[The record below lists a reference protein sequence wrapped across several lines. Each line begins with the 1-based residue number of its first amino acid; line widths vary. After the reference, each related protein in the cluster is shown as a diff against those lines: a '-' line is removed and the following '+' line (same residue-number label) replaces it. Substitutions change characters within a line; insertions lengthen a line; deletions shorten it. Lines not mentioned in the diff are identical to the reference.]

1 MNAKI
6 DNNCIFCK
14 IGQKKIDANI
24 IEENED
30 AIAFLDAFPL
40 TAGHTLV
47 ITKNHYA
54 KLQDIRFDEINNMFK
69 LAYKILPSIEEG
81 TDVQG
86 TLLAIHNGKDAGQEI
101 PHVHLHI
108 VPRQPNDGGAAIHS
122 MFDSIHRLEKSE
134 MMMVFKKIKEHSE
147 KRTSE
152 SN

>member
-54 KLQDIRFDEINNMFK
+54 KLQDVRFDEINNMFK

-108 VPRQPNDGGAAIHS
+108 VPRKPNDGGAAIHS

-134 MMMVFKKIKEHSE
+134 IIRVFKNIKEHSE
-147 KRTSE
+147 KRTLE

>member
-54 KLQDIRFDEINNMFK
+54 KLQDVRFDEINNMFK

-108 VPRQPNDGGAAIHS
+108 VPRKPNDGGAAIHS

-134 MMMVFKKIKEHSE
+134 IMRVFKNIKEHSE
-147 KRTSE
+147 KRTLE

>member
-1 MNAKI
+1 MNTKI

-14 IGQKKIDANI
+14 IGQRKIDANI
-24 IEENED
+24 IDENED

-54 KLQDIRFDEINNMFK
+54 KLQDVRFDEINSLFK
-69 LAYKILPSIEEG
+69 LAYKILPYIEEG
-81 TDVQG
+81 TNVQG
-86 TLLAIHNGKDAGQEI
+86 TLLAIHNGKEAGQEI

-108 VPRQPNDGGAAIHS
+108 VPRKPDDGGAAIHS
-122 MFDSIHRLEKSE
+122 MFDSNHRLEKSE
-134 MMMVFKKIKEHSE
+134 IMRVFKNIKEQSE
-147 KRTSE
+147 KRTLD

>member
-1 MNAKI
+1 MNVKI

-54 KLQDIRFDEINNMFK
+54 KLQDVRFDEINNLFK
-69 LAYKILPSIEEG
+69 LAYKILPSIEDG
-81 TDVQG
+81 TKVKG

-108 VPRQPNDGGAAIHS
+108 VPRKPNDGGAAIHS

-134 MMMVFKKIKEHSE
+134 IIRVFKNIKEHSE
-147 KRTSE
+147 KRTLE